1 MKRTWGKGFAL
12 GLAITIALQI
22 VLPLRQADAAI
33 PRSFWEK
40 QLFVLPQEASYDQQA
55 ARLMM
60 DRILRIEPDVLESLV
75 YEGVRIKLVDG
86 PITDEPEM
94 AALKGVV
101 PRGWESTGKTWSDI
115 PGVGGNPVIVRIG
128 YSDEGMGHGSYNL
141 ELHETFHAIDDYVF
155 YGASSSPAFMAVFH
169 EEADILFGGN
179 QYEELYPEEYFAET
193 ASMLYYSDETR
204 ELVRTSLPKTYA
216 WMTGMLAGH
225 EADPPAYAALEGH
238 WAGDALNRLAALRI
252 VQGFPDG
259 TMRPSQPVTREQY
272 AKLLAETLGLPITAG
287 SRPAEFKDV
296 RAGSW
301 SAPYIDAIMRAAIVD
316 DASMASGS
324 FRPLEPI
331 TRADMAVW
339 TARALALPSDASG
352 LTFADIDAIAA
363 EKRGQVGAMV
373 SLGLMNGVPGNRF
386 APEASVTRAESA
398 LLLHRVLDL
407 PADLAGEF
415 AASIDSSQEVQLH

>member
-1 MKRTWGKGFAL
+1 MKRTWGKGFVL
-12 GLAITIALQI
+12 GLALAIFIQI
-22 VLPLRQADAAI
+22 GLPLRQADAAI
-33 PRSFWEK
+33 PRAYWEK
-40 QLFVLPQEASYDQQA
+40 QLFVLPQKPFDEQTAK
-55 ARLMM
+55 LMI

-155 YGASSSPAFMAVFH
+155 YGASASPEFMAAFN
-169 EEADILFGGN
+169 EEANNLFSGN

-193 ASMLYYSDETR
+193 GAMLYYSEATR

-216 WMTGMLAGH
+216 WMTGILAGH
-225 EADPPAYAALEGH
+225 EAVPPAYDALEGH

-272 AKLLAETLGLPITAG
+272 AKLLAETLGLPVAAG
-287 SRPAEFKDV
+287 SRPAGYKDI

-301 SAPYIDAIMRAAIVD
+301 SAPYIEALVRAAIID
-316 DASMASGS
+316 DPSASGGS
-324 FRPLEPI
+324 FRPLEPLA
-331 TRADMAVW
+331 RADMAIW
-339 TARALALPSDASG
+339 TARALALQPDATA
-352 LTFADIDAIAA
+352 LTFADVDAIAV
-363 EKRGQVGAMV
+363 EKRGQIGAVV

-386 APEASVTRAESA
+386 APEARVTRAESA
-398 LLLHRVLDL
+398 LLLHRVLNL
-407 PADLAGEF
+407 PPDF
-415 AASIDSSQEVQLH
+415 AAMIDSSQEIRLH